1 MWKIGEEKRI
11 ENSIKDW
18 LETNNF
24 WLIKVQGG
32 SNNPS
37 TGVPDI
43 LACIKGR
50 FVGIEVKQ
58 PGEKPTKIQQY
69 QMDQI
74 NKSGGVAF
82 VATNLRDV
90 RVELKNRQV
99 I

>member
-1 MWKIGEEKRI
+1 MVNIGPEKKI

-24 WLIKVQGG
+24 WLLKVQGG
-32 SNNPS
+32 SNYPS

-43 LACIKGR
+43 LACIRGQ

-74 NKSGGVAF
+74 RKSGGVAF
-82 VATNLRDV
+82 VATSLRDV
-90 RVELKNRQV
+90 RMELKDAEV

>member
-1 MWKIGEEKRI
+1 MDTIGPEKRI
-11 ENSIKDW
+11 EKSIKDW

-24 WLIKVQGG
+24 WLLKVQGG
-32 SNNPS
+32 SNYPS

-43 LACIKGR
+43 LTCIRGT

-58 PGEKPTKIQQY
+58 PGEKPTKIQKY

-82 VATNLRDV
+82 AATSLEQVRMELRD
-90 RVELKNRQV
+90 RGV